1 MQPKKLQILHLE
13 DSAKDAELVREAL
26 ITGGMECQIKR
37 VETAGDFESSL
48 KQGGW
53 NLILSDYKLP
63 AFDGITALSM
73 AKKIFP
79 EVPFIMI
86 SGTIGEV
93 RTVEALKL
101 GASDFVLKDHLSP
114 RLELAV
120 QKAMDEVLAK
130 KEHAKLE
137 EQMRQAQKMEAVGQ
151 LAGGIAHDFN
161 NLLTVI
167 NGYSQMRLTSL
178 AADDPVK
185 ADLEEILKAGKRAE
199 WLVRQLLA
207 FSRKQIFQPKVINL
221 NDLIQ
226 DMDKMFKRLIPENIE
241 FVTLTSPDLWA
252 INVDPDS
259 FHQVLTNLVVNASHA
274 MPQGGKVVI
283 ETKNVVLD
291 TNYAER
297 HVVPPGEYLLLAVS
311 DTGTGITDEVKAHL
325 FEPFFTTKEKGK
337 GTGLG
342 LATIYGIIKQS
353 GGYIQVYS
361 ELGNGTSFKIYLPR
375 VREQARTWHSS
386 ENAGPLPRG
395 TETVLIVEDDE
406 AVRNFGVSVLR
417 QQGYEVLEASSGEQ
431 ALHLMSE
438 LHGKQIH
445 ALLTDMVMPGMGG
458 KELADKLKSIC
469 PDIRV
474 LFTSGYTENMTIH
487 SGHFK
492 MGEAF
497 LQKPFS
503 PRALT
508 YKIREVLDRQPS
520 DTP

>member
-1 MQPKKLQILHLE
+1 LQPKLQILHLE
-13 DSAKDAELVREAL
+13 DNAKDAELVRETLLA
-26 ITGGMECQIKR
+26 GGIECQVKR

-63 AFDGITALSM
+63 AFDGMTALSM
-73 AKKIFP
+73 AKKISP

-93 RTVEALKL
+93 LTVEALKL

-120 QKAMDEVLAK
+120 RKAMDEALAK

-167 NGYSQMRLTSL
+167 NGYSQMRLPSL

-185 ADLEEILKAGKRAE
+185 ADLEQILKAGKRAE
-199 WLVRQLLA
+199 WLVKQLLA

-241 FVTLTSPDLWA
+241 FVVLASPDLWA
-252 INVDPDS
+252 IQVDPDS

-297 HVVPPGEYLLLAVS
+297 SVVHPGEYLLLAVS
-311 DTGTGITDEVKAHL
+311 DTGTGMTDEVKAHL

-342 LATIYGIIKQS
+342 LSTIYGIVKQC
-353 GGYIQVYS
+353 GGTIQVYS
-361 ELGNGTSFKIYLPR
+361 EVGHGTTFKIYVPR
-375 VREQARTWHSS
+375 VHAEAQAWFDS
-386 ENAGPLPRG
+386 ENTGPLPRG
-395 TETVLIVEDDE
+395 TETVLIVEDDD
-406 AVRNFGVSVLR
+406 AVRAFGAGVLR
-417 QQGYEVLEASSGEQ
+417 KQGYEVLEVSGGEQ
-431 ALHLMSE
+431 ALRLAGE
-438 LHGKQIH
+438 YRRPIQV
-445 ALLTDMVMPGMGG
+445 LLTDMVMHGMGG
-458 KELADKLKSIC
+458 KELADKLKTLR
-469 PDIRV
+469 PGIRV
-474 LFTSGYTENMTIH
+474 IMASGYTENISIQ
-487 SGHFK
+487 SGK
-492 MGEAF
+492 LGKDEVF

-503 PRALT
+503 PRALAH
-508 YKIREVLDRQPS
+508 KIREVLDRS
-520 DTP
+520 ENVT